1 MSGMAWLAAL
11 STKRTMHKK
20 ATDRKKVTTPEKR
33 PMPALRKNFFI
44 RTTLGLGK

>member
-1 MSGMAWLAAL
+1 MAWLVAR
-11 STKRTMHKK
+11 STKRAIHRK